1 MSDKELA
8 RALLR
13 LGATEEPEA
22 PSPKEQIRRILAR
35 DRHLVKLLTALTV
48 FLWLG
53 SVVVLYYFM
62 FEVVGLYA
70 RVEQVGGA
78 GNDPFVKPVYQ
89 FLLALASSVEAL
101 SLAFLSSMILLFV
114 TRRASLR
121 QINAGLLDLT
131 EKLDRLEESLAKERS
146 R

>member
-1 MSDKELA
+1 MSDRELA
-8 RALLR
+8 KALLR
-13 LGATEEPEA
+13 LGATEQPAA

-62 FEVVGLYA
+62 FEVLGLYT
-70 RVEQVGGA
+70 RVEQAGGPA
-78 GNDPFVKPVYQ
+78 SDPLVKPVYQ
-89 FLLALASSVEAL
+89 FLLALAGSVEAL
-101 SLAFLSSMILLFV
+101 ALAFLSSMILLFV

-131 EKLDRLEESLAKERS
+131 EKLDRLEEGLAKEKGR
-146 R
+146 

>member
-8 RALLR
+8 KALLR
-13 LGATEEPEA
+13 LGATEQPEA

-48 FLWLG
+48 VLWLG

-62 FEVVGLYA
+62 FEVLGLYT
-70 RVEQVGGA
+70 RVEQAGGPA
-78 GNDPFVKPVYQ
+78 SDPLVKPVYQ
-89 FLLALASSVEAL
+89 FLLALAGSVEAL
-101 SLAFLSSMILLFV
+101 ALAFLSSMILLFV

-131 EKLDRLEESLAKERS
+131 EKLDRLEEGLAKEKGR
-146 R
+146 